1 MARLV
6 IPQHHVSLQDYEA
19 VAQLSAAVR
28 DLIAEANSILPLL
41 NGRRVWMVNS
51 TERGG
56 GVAEMLPALL
66 TLVRELGVD
75 AHWLVMESSDPE
87 FFRLTK
93 RIHNLIHGEGDP
105 RLAPSARELFER
117 VSRDNAE
124 AISRHVT
131 PGDLLVVHD
140 PQPVGAGAFL
150 RDAMDIVAIWRCH
163 IGLDQRTPETAA
175 AWDFVQPYASAYDH
189 AVFSA
194 PEYIPSYLSGSA
206 TIIHPAIDP
215 LSHKNRELPIHKLV
229 GILANGS
236 LIRPFGPVLTPPFPD
251 PAQRFQQDGS
261 WTAASEPE
269 DVGLLFRPIVTQVSR
284 WDRLKGFLPL
294 LKGFATLKMDLVNG
308 TELDARFRRTID
320 TVRLVLA
327 GPDPASIQD
336 DPEAREVLD
345 DLCELYLSLPPA
357 LQEDVAIISLPM
369 SSAKY
374 NALMVNA
381 LQRCSDIVVQNSL
394 REGFGLTATEAMW
407 KNAAVMASRAAGLR
421 QQIRPGLDGCL
432 VADPEDENEL
442 ARTLG
447 ELLGDQRRR
456 EALGRSAQRR
466 VHHDFLIFTQ
476 LRRWL
481 EVVAQVV
488 TTRWPG
494 EVRSP

>member
-6 IPQHHVSLQDYEA
+6 VPQHHVSLQDYEA

-28 DLIAEANSILPLL
+28 DLITEANSLLPLL
-41 NGRRVWMVNS
+41 EGRRVWMVNS

-66 TLVRELGVD
+66 SLVRDAGVD
-75 AHWLVMESSDPE
+75 AHWLVMESTDPD

-93 RIHNLIHGEGDP
+93 RLHNLIHGEGDP
-105 RLAPSARELFER
+105 LLPDSARELYDR
-117 VSRDNAE
+117 VSRENAE
-124 AISRHVT
+124 AISRHLA
-131 PGDLLVVHD
+131 PGDLLIVHD
-140 PQPVGAGAFL
+140 PQPLGAGAL
-150 RDAMDIVAIWRCH
+150 IRDAMDIAAIWRCH

-175 AWDFVQPYASAYDH
+175 AWDFLRPYASAYDH
-189 AVFSA
+189 AVFTA
-194 PEYIPSYLSGSA
+194 PEYIPSYLTGSA

-236 LIRPFGPVLTPPFPD
+236 LIRPFGPVLTPPFPE

-261 WTAASEPE
+261 WTAANEPE
-269 DVGLLFRPIVTQVSR
+269 DIGLLFRPIITQVSR

-294 LKGFATLKMDLVNG
+294 LKGFATLKLDLVNG
-308 TELDARFRRTID
+308 TDLDPRYRRTLD

-336 DPEAREVLD
+336 DPEAQEVLEE
-345 DLCELYLSLPPA
+345 LCELYLGLPPA
-357 LQEDVAIISLPM
+357 LKEDVAILSLPM
-369 SSAKY
+369 SSPKY

-407 KNAAVMASRAAGLR
+407 KHAAVMASRAAGLR
-421 QQIRPGLDGCL
+421 QQIRSGLDGCL
-432 VADPEDENEL
+432 VTDAEDEREL

-447 ELLGDQRRR
+447 ELLRDQRKR

-476 LRRWL
+476 LRGWL

-488 TTRWPG
+488 TARWPSAG
-494 EVRSP
+494 RAP